1 MAQADNADNPRAV
14 PGGNRPPDIID
25 DAWSVYR
32 SVSEWMEGAPVI
44 QSAEQ
49 ASEAKLFWD
58 RAKAAE
64 ADLETARD
72 SRVRPLN
79 TQVKEINAEFKK
91 VSEPLGKL
99 RSELQSRMS
108 AFALAEE
115 RRKAA
120 EAAEARRVAEEAE
133 AAARAAEAAEQAAKE
148 DAAAGCVV
156 DVGAAIGDADE
167 AFAEYQAAQREAARA
182 ERDVKGRIA
191 GGFGRAFSVKTTR
204 TLTIADPVKVVV
216 ALLEKTGRVPERVTD
231 ALLTAA
237 RDFEKTFGALP
248 AGVSVEHVRG

>member
-14 PGGNRPPDIID
+14 PGDNGPPSIIAD
-25 DAWSVYR
+25 VWSTYR
-32 SVSEWMEGAPVI
+32 SAADWMEGAPVI
-44 QSAEQ
+44 KDEAT
-49 ASEAKLFWD
+49 AKEAKLIWD
-58 RAKAAE
+58 RMRAAE
-64 ADLETARD
+64 ADLEKARD
-72 SRVRPLN
+72 DKVRPLN
-79 TQVKEINAEFKK
+79 TQVKEINGEFKK

-99 RSELQSRMS
+99 VAELRKRMS
-108 AFALAEE
+108 DFALAEE

-120 EAAEARRVAEEAE
+120 EAAALRKAAEEAE
-133 AAARAAEAAEQAAKE
+133 AAARAAEAVEQEAKE

-167 AFAEYQAAQREAARA
+167 AFGEYQAARLAAERA

-204 TLTIADPVKVVV
+204 VLTIADPVKVVV
-216 ALLEKTGRVPERVTD
+216 ALLERTGRVPEKVTD
-231 ALLTAA
+231 ALLTAV
-237 RDFEKTFGALP
+237 RDFEKTFGVLP

>member
-14 PGGNRPPDIID
+14 PGNNGPPDIID
-25 DAWSVYR
+25 DAWTVYR
-32 SVSEWMEGAPVI
+32 SVAEWMEGAPVI
-44 QSAEQ
+44 SDEAT
-49 ASEAKLFWD
+49 AREAKLFWD
-58 RAKAAE
+58 RAKAALD
-64 ADLETARD
+64 DLEQARD
-72 SRVRPLN
+72 GRVRPLN

-99 RSELQSRMS
+99 RQELQSRMS
-108 AFALAEE
+108 AWALAEE

-120 EAAEARRVAEEAE
+120 EAEALRKAAEEAE
-133 AAARAAEAAEQAAKE
+133 AAAREAERLEQEAKE

-156 DVGAAIGDADE
+156 DVGAAIGDADA
-167 AFAEYQAAQREAARA
+167 AFAEYQQASREAARA

-191 GGFGRAFSVKTTR
+191 GGFGRAFSVRTTR

-216 ALLEKTGRVPERVTD
+216 ALLEKTGRVPEKVTD
-231 ALLTAA
+231 ALLTAV

-248 AGVSVEHVRG
+248 AGVNVEHVRG

>member
-1 MAQADNADNPRAV
+1 MAQVGNADNPRAV
-14 PGGNRPPDIID
+14 PGNNGPPDIID

-32 SVSEWMEGAPVI
+32 SVAEWMEGAPVI
-44 QSAEQ
+44 SDEAT
-49 ASEAKLFWD
+49 AREAKLFWD
-58 RAKAAE
+58 RAKAALD
-64 ADLETARD
+64 DLEQARD
-72 SRVRPLN
+72 GRVRPLN

-99 RSELQSRMS
+99 RQELQARMS

-120 EAAEARRVAEEAE
+120 EAAEARRILEEKE
-133 AAARAAEAAEQAAKE
+133 AAARAADAAERAAKE
-148 DAAAGCVV
+148 DAAVGVVV

-191 GGFGRAFSVKTTR
+191 GGFGRAFSVKTT
-204 TLTIADPVKVVV
+204 
-216 ALLEKTGRVPERVTD
+216 E
-231 ALLTAA
+231 LLTVVDPPAVIRSWLDRTEGVPDDLREAIVKSA
-237 RDFEKTFGALP
+237 RLFRKTFGVLP
-248 AGVSVEHVRG
+248 AGVNVEHVRG

>member
-14 PGGNRPPDIID
+14 PGNNGPPDIID
-25 DAWSVYR
+25 DAWTVYR
-32 SVSEWMEGAPVI
+32 SVAEWMEGAPVI

-49 ASEAKLFWD
+49 AAGAKLQWD

-72 SRVRPLN
+72 GQVRPLN
-79 TQVKEINAEFKK
+79 TRVKEINAEFKK
-91 VSEPLGKL
+91 VSEPLGRL
-99 RSELQSRMS
+99 RAELQARMS

-120 EAAEARRVAEEAE
+120 EAEALRKAAEEAE
-133 AAARAAEAAEQAAKE
+133 AAAREAERLEQEAKE

-156 DVGAAIGDADE
+156 DVGEAIGDADE
-167 AFAEYQAAQREAARA
+167 AFGKYQQASRAAALA

-191 GGFGRAFSVKTTR
+191 GGFGRAFSVRTTR

-216 ALLEKTGRVPERVTD
+216 ALLEKTGRVPEKVTD
-231 ALLTAA
+231 ALLTAV

>member
-1 MAQADNADNPRAV
+1 MAQADNVDNPRAV
-14 PGGNRPPDIID
+14 PGNNGPPDIIN
-25 DAWSVYR
+25 DAWSVFR
-32 SVSEWMEGAPVI
+32 SIAEWMEGAPVI
-44 QSAEQ
+44 QDAETA
-49 ASEAKLFWD
+49 ASAKLYWD

-72 SRVRPLN
+72 GRVRPLN

-148 DAAAGCVV
+148 DAAVGVVV
-156 DVGAAIGDADE
+156 DVGAAIGDADA

-182 ERDVKGRIA
+182 QRDVKGRIT

-216 ALLEKTGRVPERVTD
+216 ALLEKTGRVSEGVNN
-231 ALLTAA
+231 ALLTAV
-237 RDFEKTFGALP
+237 RDFEKTFGSLP